1 MRSCGSDNV
10 HMRQRRPL
18 RAGFVAGVCTAV
30 AAEGGRA
37 RRAGTLAR
45 WGCRP
50 IVRAGL
56 RARRLGGRASP
67 DGPLSSSRG
76 SVPWRPQKSE
86 NLAWIWSTRV
96 TRSGGGVAS
105 EGVRL
110 RRQEH
115 RCQDIPSRTAGHT
128 AHTPHGHAIESAP
141 WRSEPQLDGS
151 HPAIGCTHTDRD
163 GDDGPSDPRSTPLGP
178 TRRRSHK
185 SAALLCAHA
194 PS

>member
-86 NLAWIWSTRV
+86 NLAWIWSWSTRV
-96 TRSGGGVAS
+96 TRSVVAS
-105 EGVRL
+105 PPRASGSAGRSTGVRTFWYKWAPEARHTCRTC
-110 RRQEH
+110 RR
-115 RCQDIPSRTAGHT
+115 SRQTAFLFGIIY
-128 AHTPHGHAIESAP
+128 AVRGA
-141 WRSEPQLDGS
+141 L
-151 HPAIGCTHTDRD
+151 
-163 GDDGPSDPRSTPLGP
+163 PLGATAEP
-178 TRRRSHK
+178 STLSGRREESGK
-185 SAALLCAHA
+185 CARWEG
-194 PS
+194 

>member
-86 NLAWIWSTRV
+86 NLAWICEHV
-96 TRSGGGVAS
+96 TRSVIFSFFALVTPPWLTCS
-105 EGVRL
+105 LCPSPVSPSPARVRML
-110 RRQEH
+110 FRVTKRL
-115 RCQDIPSRTAGHT
+115 DSRVYC
-128 AHTPHGHAIESAP
+128 E
-141 WRSEPQLDGS
+141 
-151 HPAIGCTHTDRD
+151 
-163 GDDGPSDPRSTPLGP
+163 
-178 TRRRSHK
+178 
-185 SAALLCAHA
+185 A
-194 PS
+194 PSADALSDFAPRPRPSLAPTAAIAS